1 MESQPKG
8 ERGKNMAKQQRTW
21 IDGRGQT
28 VPASYVKAYD
38 KARDR
43 AVRRVLAGALKLRAQ
58 MEAFM
63 EDAVRT
69 MDGLATMKESLGKR
83 GNFSARS
90 FDALIEI
97 TIKQQYNVRLDGRVQ
112 KARELMLEYA
122 TRELERAGKGAFLLQ
137 QMIDAAFKPDR
148 NGFLP
153 RGEIN
158 KLLSYNVGDETWCE
172 GARLLREALTTEAG
186 KRYLN
191 VSRRGS
197 LQDDFRPVRLDIAD
211 CWPAFA
217 DGYGAAS
224 PEVKTEHIS
233 AINAEE
239 KGGD

>member
-1 MESQPKG
+1 
-8 ERGKNMAKQQRTW
+8 MAKPQKVW
-21 IDGRGQT
+21 IDGRGQE

-63 EDAVRT
+63 ADAVKT
-69 MDGLATMKESLGKR
+69 MDGLSQLKETLGER

-90 FDALIEI
+90 FDAMIEVC
-97 TIKQQYNVRLDGRVQ
+97 IKQQYNVRLDGRVQ

-153 RGEIN
+153 RTEIN
-158 KLLSYNVGDETWCE
+158 KLLSYNVEDETWNE

-186 KRYLN
+186 KRYLK
-191 VSRRGS
+191 VSQRAT
-197 LQDDFRPVRLDIAD
+197 LQDDFRPIRLDIAD
-211 CWPAFA
+211 CWPEEE
-217 DGYGAAS
+217 S
-224 PEVKTEHIS
+224 EVQV
-233 AINAEE
+233 
-239 KGGD
+239 

>member
-1 MESQPKG
+1 
-8 ERGKNMAKQQRTW
+8 MAKQQKTW
-21 IDGRGQT
+21 IDGRGQE
-28 VPASYVKAYD
+28 VPGSYVKAYD

-63 EDAVRT
+63 ADAVKT
-69 MDGLATMKESLGKR
+69 MDGLAAMKESLGAR

-90 FDALIEI
+90 FDALIEV

-153 RGEIN
+153 RSEIN
-158 KLLSYNVGDETWCE
+158 KLMTYKVADEKWNE
-172 GARLLREALTTEAG
+172 GVRLLKEAITTEAG

-191 VSRRGS
+191 ITRRSS
-197 LQDDFRPVRLDIAD
+197 LQDDFRIVRLDIAD
-211 CWPAFA
+211 CWPRESEQVTVNSEQAQ
-217 DGYGAAS
+217 
-224 PEVKTEHIS
+224 
-233 AINAEE
+233 
-239 KGGD
+239 

>member
-1 MESQPKG
+1 
-8 ERGKNMAKQQRTW
+8 MAKPQKVW
-21 IDGRGQT
+21 IDGRGQE
-28 VPASYVKAYD
+28 VPAGYVKAYD

-63 EDAVRT
+63 ADAVKT
-69 MDGLATMKESLGKR
+69 MDGLAQMKETLGER

-90 FDALIEI
+90 FDAMIEVC
-97 TIKQQYNVRLDGRVQ
+97 IKQQYNVRLDGRVQ

-153 RGEIN
+153 RTEIN
-158 KLLSYNVGDETWCE
+158 KLLSYNVEDETWNE

-186 KRYLN
+186 KRYLK
-191 VSRRGS
+191 VSQRSS
-197 LQDDFRPVRLDIAD
+197 LQEDFHPIRLDIAD
-211 CWPAFA
+211 CWPEEE
-217 DGYGAAS
+217 S
-224 PEVKTEHIS
+224 EVQV
-233 AINAEE
+233 
-239 KGGD
+239 